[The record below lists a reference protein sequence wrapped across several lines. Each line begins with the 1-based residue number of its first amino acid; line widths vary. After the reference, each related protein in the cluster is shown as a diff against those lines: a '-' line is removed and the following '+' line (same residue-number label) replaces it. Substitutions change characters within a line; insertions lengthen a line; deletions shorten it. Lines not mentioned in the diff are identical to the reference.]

1 MSFLKGVKFF
11 RLTIVILLF
20 LVSLTT
26 IPPKG
31 YCDDWVYSNSWED
44 FTQYYNSS
52 SIIIDKQDK
61 IIKVWEKRIY
71 TNKGRINLLNNCDRI
86 EIPMYKKISY
96 SLILNLIDYN
106 NRKFTPI
113 WIAHYSEFDQVLFSL
128 KYKPEWNQIITD
140 SIGDNIYTQL
150 IKKYNIQR

>member
-11 RLTIVILLF
+11 RLTLVILLF
-20 LVSLTT
+20 RVSLTA
-26 IPPKG
+26 IPSKG

-61 IIKVWEKRIY
+61 IIKVWEKRVY
-71 TNKGRINLLNNCDRI
+71 TNKGKINLLSNCDRI
-86 EIPMYKKISY
+86 EIPMYKNISY

-106 NRKFTPI
+106 NSKFTPI
-113 WIAHYSEFDQVLFSL
+113 WVAHYSEL
-128 KYKPEWNQIITD
+128 
-140 SIGDNIYTQL
+140 
-150 IKKYNIQR
+150 